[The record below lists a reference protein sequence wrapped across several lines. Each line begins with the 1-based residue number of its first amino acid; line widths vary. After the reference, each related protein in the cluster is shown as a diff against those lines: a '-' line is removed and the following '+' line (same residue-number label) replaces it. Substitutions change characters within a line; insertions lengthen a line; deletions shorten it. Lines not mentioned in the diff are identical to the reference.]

1 MVLTNAAG
9 FCVFGIA
16 SGLAILRGAALPK
29 WLGWLAI
36 LIGVLVVAPAEFVGV
51 LLLVVWIVSV
61 SVLMIQRSDASPEQ
75 RADEAASA

>member
-1 MVLTNAAG
+1 MA
-9 FCVFGIA
+9 
-16 SGLAILRGAALPK
+16 RD
-29 WLGWLAI
+29 